1 MSLRTPLALL
11 CAIGLLAIG
20 GCGDDEDETTTT
32 GTTGG
37 TGATGETGAGLLPGD
52 FAAEADAI
60 CAEGDREIDEEARE
74 VFGNADQEPSSAEQ
88 EEFFTDTVTPG
99 IQEQIDGLR
108 DLGEP
113 EEGAEEFA
121 TFLDDAQAALD
132 EVEED
137 PSLVIGEGEDPFADV
152 EEQAKALGLKD
163 CASG

>member
-1 MSLRTPLALL
+1 MNFRT
-11 CAIGLLAIG
+11 LLAISCAAGLLVVG
-20 GCGDDEDETTTT
+20 GCGDDEDETTTANA
-32 GTTGG
+32 
-37 TGATGETGAGLLPGD
+37 TGATGATGAGAGLLPAD
-52 FAAEADAI
+52 FATEADAI
-60 CAEGDREIDEEARE
+60 CAEGDKEIDEEAGE
-74 VFGNADQEPSSAEQ
+74 VFGNAQQEPSPAEQ
-88 EEFFTDTVTPG
+88 EKFFTDTVTPG